1 MIPKSLSLIGL
12 AIATGTALSLV
23 SRSAIAQV
31 ESNYT
36 CFAIDETGRVINL
49 ESICGSSQIATSES
63 SNSAASDPYQAFLD
77 AFAEIASPESVV
89 VASIVGNENTI
100 VLGESIC
107 EFLATG
113 ANMDDFAAA
122 YTGSGL
128 PPTFVQDVSNAARDT
143 LCTIPQPN
151 L

>member
-1 MIPKSLSLIGL
+1 MIPKSLSRIGL
-12 AIATGTALSLV
+12 AIAASTTLSLV
-23 SRSAIAQV
+23 SQNAIAQV

-49 ESICGSSQIATSES
+49 ESICGSSQIATSEP
-63 SNSAASDPYQAFLD
+63 SNSAAADPYQAFLD
-77 AFAEIASPESVV
+77 AFAKIARPESVV
-89 VASIVGNENTI
+89 VASIIGDENTI

-113 ANMDDFAAA
+113 ANMEDFAAA

-128 PPTFVQDVSNAARDT
+128 PPTFIQDVSNAASDT
-143 LCTIPQPN
+143 LCTTPKSS